1 MIWGKTG
8 AYLNGKVWS
17 TNGDVF
23 LSKAAKAGLRVRCRG
38 HDGESEEAVL
48 WWALLKMEEGQLF
61 RDFLTW
67 NLGQAES
74 MQIMSVCALETGSI
88 THNAKE

>member
-23 LSKAAKAGLRVRCRG
+23 LSKAAKAGLRLCCRG
-38 HDGESEEAVL
+38 HDSESEEAVL
-48 WWALLKMEEGQLF
+48 WWALLKMEEGQVF
-61 RDFLTW
+61 DGFV
-67 NLGQAES
+67 N
-74 MQIMSVCALETGSI
+74 
-88 THNAKE
+88 